1 MRWMLNRWQAFPRI
15 QLSRGVANYSIW
27 ARVMI
32 ALTIAG
38 WALIAAVGAL
48 GTVYQNRRA
57 LIQSRARVARFWQSR
72 ADHLTR
78 R

>member
-1 MRWMLNRWQAFPRI
+1 
-15 QLSRGVANYSIW
+15 
-27 ARVMI
+27 MI

-38 WALIAAVGAL
+38 WALIAVVGAL

-57 LIQSRARVARFWQSR
+57 IAAHRARVARFWQSR

>member
-1 MRWMLNRWQAFPRI
+1 
-15 QLSRGVANYSIW
+15 
-27 ARVMI
+27 MI

-57 LIQSRARVARFWQSR
+57 PVEHEHTGFECGAL
-72 ADHLTR
+72 
-78 R
+78 